1 MFKVAPENV
10 SSAPNPEAGAEY
22 RLVIGADYQT
32 CRGF

>member
-10 SSAPNPEAGAEY
+10 VPAPDLGARAQY

-32 CRGF
+32 CP